1 MNAIRLSFFAAVVA
15 FGAVALAG
23 EPSAAD
29 EHTRRADVRVADDAA
44 FEPLPLGVGL
54 RVFIDPETGQF
65 RRPTTRE
72 VSALAENERASKNK
86 SIEGLEVEYRADGSK
101 HVDLQGRFMHS
112 LRVSVGED
120 GSMSYTCTDREHD
133 HAKPA
138 AAPAAP
144 ADR

>member
-1 MNAIRLSFFAAVVA
+1 MNASRLTLLAAATAFAA
-15 FGAVALAG
+15 LTL
-23 EPSAAD
+23 SAAGPATAD
-29 EHTRRADVRVADDAA
+29 ASPRVNEPRANDAS

-65 RRPTTRE
+65 RTPTPKE
-72 VSALAENERASKNK
+72 LAAIAEDARASKNK
-86 SIEGLEVEYRADGSK
+86 SSEGLEVEYRSDGSK

-112 LRVSVGED
+112 FRVTVNPD
-120 GSMSYTCTDREHD
+120 GSKSYSCTDHDD

-138 AAPAAP
+138 QAP